1 MLGKTMISTIEKT
14 VRIIVDDNFGERL
27 VDPYSLQW
35 RTTEFEEM
43 KYPELTLDEI
53 AEQIETDGIIY
64 VWVESG
70 LSGEIYLHNNAGD
83 GRWVKHGE
91 TRGYA

>member
-35 RTTEFEEM
+35 RTTEFEGGV
-43 KYPELTLDEI
+43 YPELTLDEV
-53 AEQIETDGIIY
+53 AKQIGTNGIIY
-64 VWVESG
+64 IWTEGG
-70 LSGEIYLHNNAGD
+70 LRGEIYLYNNAGD
-83 GRWVKHGE
+83 GKWVKHGE